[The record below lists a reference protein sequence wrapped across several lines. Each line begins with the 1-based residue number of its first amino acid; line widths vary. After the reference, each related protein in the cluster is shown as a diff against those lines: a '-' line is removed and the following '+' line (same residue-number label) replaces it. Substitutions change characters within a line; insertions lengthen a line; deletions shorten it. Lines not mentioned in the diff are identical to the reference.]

1 MLLIVGYV
9 TDTQYTHEKTMQW
22 FNDHKEYANN
32 PIKYVSFGGG
42 LGILPGTELFRR
54 QQELGIVLT
63 DVNFDHHWQTMD
75 GKNNHATRMKWM
87 KEQKKSCV
95 SAGFIE
101 KSQID
106 NHLIMET
113 EMR

>member
-1 MLLIVGYV
+1 
-9 TDTQYTHEKTMQW
+9 
-22 FNDHKEYANN
+22 
-32 PIKYVSFGGG
+32 
-42 LGILPGTELFRR
+42 
-54 QQELGIVLT
+54 
-63 DVNFDHHWQTMD
+63 MD